1 MTPIQK
7 ELYRSILS
15 KCARILRWLRP
26 DLLYP
31 GKNVDI
37 LNELRNGAGNM
48 KQHGSRNVKNML
60 MQLRKSVQCSLSA
73 TRCNS
78 LESGVYSIRISTMG
92 KSSPRDYRRKKRITS
107 SLMPAQSCAC

>member
-60 MQLRKSVQCSLSA
+60 MQLRKSAHLSYPQRNI
-73 TRCNS
+73 THLNQ
-78 LESGVYSIRISTMG
+78 V
-92 KSSPRDYRRKKRITS
+92 SPAPI
-107 SLMPAQSCAC
+107 LV